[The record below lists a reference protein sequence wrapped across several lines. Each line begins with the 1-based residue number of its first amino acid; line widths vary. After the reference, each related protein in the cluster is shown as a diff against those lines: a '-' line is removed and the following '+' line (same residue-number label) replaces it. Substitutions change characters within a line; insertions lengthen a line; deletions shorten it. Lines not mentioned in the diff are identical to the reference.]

1 MDRFDTS
8 RDPRFKRAPRN
19 LRRVN
24 VDQRFAHMFNDKRF
38 VETSSVDARGQKL
51 RRNTA
56 RLKLQD
62 FYELAHAGQ
71 DNKVSDTHNK
81 TNHENILEAHDDSK
95 QEDDETE
102 EISEA
107 DDVDEEEDELEET
120 LDEDSTAWQR
130 QQADLP
136 SGDATRRLA
145 VLGCDWDHHISAA
158 DIMVMFHTYL
168 NSKEARKG
176 SQAIRSG
183 LVQKVAI
190 YPSDYGLEQLKRE
203 AEDGPLFLSS
213 KAKKSVRSDN
223 VLDEESIQQE
233 SLRLYQ
239 LERTKYYWAL
249 VELDSA
255 DTASWLYDQ
264 MDGLEADGICPGTLD
279 LRFVPEDLSLPHKPT
294 SQVTEL
300 PKKFQG
306 PAMLRSATG
315 HTKVQCTWDE
325 TPLQRRKDLMRKKFT
340 PKELEDMDMKAYLA
354 TSSEDEDAAVE
365 TVQTLRALVADSA
378 LGEMAEADGGTSSEE
393 ISTKRAVRDNNPKAS
408 NSAGAMEATF
418 SIRATEL
425 EEQLSDRVQK
435 KGTTVHML
443 DAPSQSAWDK
453 YLEKRKQKR
462 SERKQKAREE
472 KAKLRDEDSAR
483 FTNKLTK
490 SHRNLNKSDLQGS
503 DLADLEL
510 LATSSSAVT
519 QFVDGRGFNLR
530 GPQRRAHSKGL
541 AADEASDAFNVNV
554 DDPRISQV
562 FSSADFEIDPTHPEF
577 RKSDGMQEV
586 LKKKRH
592 YKASKK
598 HRPA

>member
-19 LRRVN
+19 LRRVQ
-24 VDQRFAHMFNDKRF
+24 VDERFAHMFNDKGF

-51 RRNTA
+51 RRNA
-56 RLKLQD
+56 AKLKLQG
-62 FYELAHAGQ
+62 FYELAYAGQ
-71 DNKVSDTHNK
+71 EGKASDAPNNKANF
-81 TNHENILEAHDDSK
+81 DDMVEEEDKSEHK
-95 QEDDETE
+95 DQEDD
-102 EISEA
+102 ISEA
-107 DDVDEEEDELEET
+107 EDVDEEDDESEES
-120 LDEDSTAWQR
+120 LLQEDSTAWQR
-130 QQADLP
+130 PQADVP
-136 SGDATRRLA
+136 SGDATSRLA
-145 VLGCDWDHHISAA
+145 VLGCDWDHISAA

-183 LVQKVAI
+183 LVQEVAI

-203 AEDGPLFLSS
+203 AQEGPLFLSTQ
-213 KAKKSVRSDN
+213 ARNSVKMEN
-223 VLDEESIQQE
+223 GLDEESIQQE

-255 DTASWLYDQ
+255 DTAAWLYDQ

-279 LRFVPEDLSLPHKPT
+279 LRFVPEDLSLPHNPT
-294 SQVTEL
+294 SQITEL
-300 PKKFQG
+300 PKQFQG
-306 PAMLRSATG
+306 PAMLRSASG

-340 PKELEDMDMKAYLA
+340 PKELADMDMNAYLA
-354 TSSEDEDAAVE
+354 TSSEEEEAGQD

-378 LGEMAEADGGTSSEE
+378 LGEMAETDGGTSSEDI
-393 ISTKRAVRDNNPKAS
+393 ISKRRVKGNNPKS
-408 NSAGAMEATF
+408 LDNAGAMEVTF
-418 SIRATEL
+418 SIKATEL
-425 EEQLSDRVQK
+425 EEKLTDRVQK
-435 KGTTVHML
+435 RGTTLHTL
-443 DAPSQSAWDK
+443 DAPPQSSWDK
-453 YLEKRKQKR
+453 YLEKRKQKK

-472 KAKLRDEDSAR
+472 KAKLRDEDSAGS
-483 FTNKLTK
+483 TSKLEE
-490 SHRNLNKSDLQGS
+490 SHRTRDVQGT
-503 DLADLEL
+503 DVADLEL
-510 LATSSSAVT
+510 LAASSAAVT
-519 QFVDGRGFNLR
+519 QSVDGRGFNLR

-541 AADEASDAFNVNV
+541 VADEATDAFNVNV
-554 DDPRISQV
+554 DDPRIAQV

-577 RKSDGMQEV
+577 RKSEGMREV

-592 YKASKK
+592 YKSSKK